1 MTSFSVI
8 GSLRVTNYTALCA
21 GLLFLTYFMASSIC
35 FAETKIKSI
44 GSSVAGTFLAGR
56 FAQSTRDLPRA
67 ASYFSAVLKQVP
79 NNKDILRRAFIL
91 GLMDGRVEV
100 SRALAARTLQTEPKA
115 QIASV
120 VLLITAAKEG
130 RWGDLLSRAKNLE
143 SSGLFAFLLPPIRS
157 WAYVALGKEKE
168 ALKALAPLKKNKA
181 TDAMFALHAGLI
193 LEQAGKLAQAELNL
207 KKAFENGGVTSFRL
221 AELLGVLYERQGKK
235 DKALQVYS
243 TFLAARPGSSMVNE
257 AIRRIKKGQ
266 RPPVIATSPQSGV
279 AEALFEV
286 ASMLYNQKSLDTSLL
301 IGQLALYLKPTFP
314 IASILVS
321 DIFIQD
327 ERFVAANKLLNS
339 IQKNSIFYRTAQLRI
354 AGNLDELGQKEDAIK
369 LLEKLALEI
378 SSDPQPL
385 FALGDILRG
394 HKNWINAV
402 KAYDRGFTRVR
413 KMQPHHWRYLYTR
426 GISLERS
433 KSWPRAETDFLEALN
448 LKPNQPDVL
457 NYLGYSWIEKGMH
470 LAKAL
475 NMVKDAVQL
484 RPQSGYIIDS
494 LGWAYYQ
501 MGQYSKAVP
510 ELERA
515 VTLRSQDPIINDHL
529 GDAYWRVGRKLEA
542 GFQWNH
548 ALSLD
553 PEPELKIEL
562 TQKLKKG
569 LIDAVI
575 DKRVVKPQK
584 DGN

>member
-339 IQKNSIFYRTAQLRI
+339 IQKDSIFYRTAQLRI

>member
-221 AELLGVLYERQGKK
+221 AELLGILYERQGKK

-266 RPPVIATSPQSGV
+266 RPPVIATSPQNGV

>member
-221 AELLGVLYERQGKK
+221 AELLGILYERQGKK

>member
-143 SSGLFAFLLPPIRS
+143 SSGLFAFLLPPIKS

-339 IQKNSIFYRTAQLRI
+339 IQKDSIFYRTAQLRI

>member
-266 RPPVIATSPQSGV
+266 RPPVIATSPQNGV

>member
-221 AELLGVLYERQGKK
+221 AELLGILYERQGKK

-339 IQKNSIFYRTAQLRI
+339 IQKDSIFYRTAQLRI

-402 KAYDRGFTRVR
+402 KAYDRGFTRVQ